1 MLRFACCIAALSA
14 AATAADSSQFPHPE
28 KLTYQVEW
36 RSVTAG
42 NATLQLTRQAQN
54 WQTNLAI
61 ESAGFVSKLFKV
73 LDIYKVTS
81 DDKFCGEHLDFD
93 AQEGKR
99 HSTTTVDFDARRR
112 KIVLNERDLVK
123 NSADKH
129 EMDMPPCTYEIT
141 GALAAVRVMR
151 MEPGKT
157 ITLPVTNGKK
167 LANIKVEALTR
178 EKIAVNGKNFDTI
191 RYEAF
196 VFDNVLYR
204 RKGRLFVWMTDD
216 QERLPVQLRF
226 QMGFPIGNITLE
238 LEKQEKL

>member
-1 MLRFACCIAALSA
+1 M
-14 AATAADSSQFPHPE
+14 
-28 KLTYQVEW
+28 EW